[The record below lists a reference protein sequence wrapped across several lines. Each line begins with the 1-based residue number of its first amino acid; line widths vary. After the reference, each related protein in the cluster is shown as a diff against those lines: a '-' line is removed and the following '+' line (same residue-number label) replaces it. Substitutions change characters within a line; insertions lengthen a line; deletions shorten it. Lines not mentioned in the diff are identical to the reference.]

1 MPQDFDVIIAGLG
14 AMGSAAAYHLAARG
28 RRVLGLDR
36 FQPPHTFGSSH
47 GQTRIIRE
55 AYFEH
60 PLYVPLIQRAYELWE
75 KLEQESGRKL
85 LQQTGGVMIGPRNGV
100 LVRGAVQ
107 SAREHRLAHEI
118 FSAPELYQAFPAFA
132 PSGDMVGVWE
142 PRAGILFPELAVQ
155 THLEMAAKRG
165 ATLRF
170 HEPVMKW
177 EPDGKGVR
185 VITATGTCRAERLLL
200 SAGAWINSLLP
211 DLSLPLHVERQ
222 VLYWFEPR
230 ADADPFQPDRCPIS
244 IWEYAPHQFFYTFPN
259 LGDGVKVALH
269 HRGETTTADTVRREV
284 SAEEVQTMRKLL
296 RRFLPG
302 ADGALRSTAVCVYTN
317 TPDEHFLLD
326 THPEHP
332 AVFIASPCS
341 GHGFKFASVIGEIA
355 AARLENQPV
364 PFDLSLFQG
373 QRLGLRPGRE

>member
-1 MPQDFDVIIAGLG
+1 MPHDFDVIIAGLG

-36 FQPPHTFGSSH
+36 FQPPHAFGSSH

-75 KLEQESGRKL
+75 QLEHESGRQL
-85 LQQTGGVMIGPRNGV
+85 LHQTGGVMIGARDGV
-100 LVRGAVQ
+100 LVGGAER
-107 SAREHRLAHEI
+107 SAREHRLAHQI
-118 FSAPELYQAFPAFA
+118 FSAHELRQKFPAFA
-132 PSGDMVGVWE
+132 PGENMVGVWE

-155 THLEMAAKRG
+155 SHLELAARHG

-170 HEPVMKW
+170 HEPVVRW
-177 EPDGKGVR
+177 EADGAGVR
-185 VITATGTCRAERLLL
+185 VFTATGTYRAERLLL
-200 SAGAWINSLLP
+200 SAGAWMSSLLP
-211 DLSLPLHVERQ
+211 TLALPLTVERQ

-230 ADADPFQPDRCPIS
+230 ADAEQFQPEHCPIS
-244 IWEYAPHQFFYTFPN
+244 IWEYAPQQFFYTFPN
-259 LGDGVKVALH
+259 LGEGVKVALH
-269 HRGETTTADTVRREV
+269 HQGELTTPDEVRREV
-284 SAEEVQTMRKLL
+284 GAEETEAMRALL

-302 ADGALRSTAVCVYTN
+302 ADGPLRSTAVCVYTN

-326 THPEHP
+326 AHPAHP
-332 AVFIASPCS
+332 AVFMASPCS

-355 AARLENQPV
+355 AARLEGREV
-364 PFDLSLFQG
+364 PFDLSLFRG
-373 QRLGLRPGRE
+373 ARLAR